1 MRSEILTRIQALL
14 QQDNLEAIRQD
25 VRSAMD
31 EFRALTNDEV
41 RKQRETWA
49 ASEKEPDAIFEYQG
63 SAEELA
69 FEEAITTFKEREK
82 VWRKQV
88 AETQKAN
95 LEKKLAMLERLRQ
108 TIQEEENISAA
119 FSVFN
124 EVREQWDAAGDVP
137 GDQFKV
143 VHDQYYRLRDEFF
156 YNINIYKELKDHDL
170 KVNLKKKEALL
181 VAAQALA
188 SIEGI
193 REREKQA
200 RAIQKQWLDIGPSP
214 RENYQEL
221 STQFFGIIR
230 PIFDEVKAHFDEIR
244 ASFTVHAAEKESLI
258 EQLREAVAEE
268 VEASHSGWQAATA
281 KIIALQNAWKATGFA
296 GKDQN
301 EVLWG
306 KFRELA
312 DVFFQ
317 KKQLFYDAQKSVG
330 KQNKLEKVSLL
341 EQAEAT
347 AASTDWKT
355 AVPKMMAL
363 QKAWK
368 EVGPC
373 PPSEEQRLFRR
384 FRKVQDQFFTA
395 RKAEFAGRDAEEKK
409 NLEAKEVLLKEIE
422 AFSLSG
428 ERKADLDALK
438 EFSSRW
444 NKVGFVPRKSMDG
457 IMDRYRAAVDAL
469 YDSLSAQRSE
479 RAVETYKQRVDHL
492 VSSSPQQVR
501 REQSILREKMDRLK
515 SRVTKTEENLERFTG
530 KGAEAI
536 RDQYEK
542 SMEADKREMEDIKT
556 KLTLLR
562 QASQQESKPEGP
574 AES

>member
-14 QQDNLEAIRQD
+14 AQDDLEAIRQD

-31 EFRALTNDEV
+31 EFRALTADEV
-41 RKQRETWA
+41 RHQKEAWT
-49 ASEKEPDAIFEYQG
+49 ASEKEPNAVFEYTA
-63 SAEELA
+63 SPEEHT
-69 FEEAITTFKEREK
+69 FEEAITAFKEREK
-82 VWRKQV
+82 LWRKQV
-88 AETQKAN
+88 AEFQKAN
-95 LEKKLAMLERLRQ
+95 LEKKLAMLEKLRK
-108 TIQEEENISAA
+108 TIQEEENIGAA

-124 EVREQWDAAGDVP
+124 AVRVDWDAVGDVP

-156 YNINIYKELKDHDL
+156 YNINIYKELKEHDL

-181 VAAQALA
+181 ADAKAL
-188 SIEGI
+188 SSLDGI
-193 REREKQA
+193 REKEKQA
-200 RAIQKQWLDIGPSP
+200 RALQKQWLDVGPSP

-221 STQFFGIIR
+221 SDEFFGIIR
-230 PIFDEVKAHFDEIR
+230 PIFDEVKTHFDELR
-244 ASFTVHAAEKESLI
+244 ATFSTHAETKQALI

-268 VEASHSGWQAATA
+268 VEASHAAWQGVTS
-281 KIIALQNAWKATGFA
+281 KIIELQTAWKSTGFA

-301 EVLWG
+301 EALWVQ
-306 KFRELA
+306 FRELA

-317 KKQLFYDAQKSVG
+317 KKQLFYDTQKSAG
-330 KQNKLEKVSLL
+330 KQNKQEKQSLL

-347 AASTDWKT
+347 AQSTDWKT

-395 RKAEFAGRDAEEKK
+395 RKAEFAGRDAEEKS
-409 NLEAKEVLLKEIE
+409 NLQAKEALLTELEVFK
-422 AFSLSG
+422 LTG
-428 ERKADLDALK
+428 DRKADLESLK
-438 EFSSRW
+438 GFSSRW
-444 NKVGFVPRKSMDG
+444 NKIGFVPRKTMDS
-457 IMDRYRAAVDAL
+457 IMERYRKAMDAS

-479 RAVETYKQRVDHL
+479 RAVETYKQRADHL
-492 VSSSPQQVR
+492 VSSSPQEVR
-501 REQSILREKMDRLK
+501 REQNILREKMDRLK

-542 SMEADKREMEDIKT
+542 SMESDKREIEDIKT
-556 KLTLLR
+556 KLVLLR
-562 QASQQESKPEGP
+562 QASQQESKSEGT
-574 AES
+574 AS

>member
-14 QQDNLEAIRQD
+14 LQDDLEAIRQD

-41 RKQRETWA
+41 RKQREAWA
-49 ASEKEPDAIFEYQG
+49 TIEKEPEAVFEYEP
-63 SAEELA
+63 SPEETV
-69 FEEAITTFKEREK
+69 FEEAIAAFKDREK
-82 VWRKQV
+82 LWRKQI
-88 AETQKAN
+88 AESQKAN
-95 LEKKLAMLERLRQ
+95 LETKLAMLERLRN
-108 TIQEEENISAA
+108 TIQEEENIGAA

-124 EVREQWDAAGDVP
+124 EVRVEWDAVGDVP
-137 GDQFKV
+137 GDQFKI

-156 YNINIYKELKDHDL
+156 YNINIYKELKEHDL

-181 VAAQALA
+181 VEAQALTG
-188 SIEGI
+188 IEGI

-200 RAIQKQWLDIGPSP
+200 RAIQKQWLDVGPSP
-214 RENYQEL
+214 RENYQQL
-221 STQFFGIIR
+221 ADQFFGIIR
-230 PIFDEVKAHFDEIR
+230 PIFEEVKSHFDELR
-244 ASFTVHAAEKESLI
+244 ASFTIHAEAKGVLI
-258 EQLREAVAEE
+258 EQLREVVAEE
-268 VEASHSGWQAATA
+268 VEASHAGWQASTT
-281 KIIALQNAWKATGFA
+281 KIIALQTAWKSTGFA

-330 KQNKLEKVSLL
+330 KQNKQEKQSLL
-341 EQAEAT
+341 EQAEET
-347 AASTDWKT
+347 AKSTDWKT
-355 AVPKMMAL
+355 AVPKMMTL

-395 RKAEFAGRDAEEKK
+395 RKAEFADRDAEEKT
-409 NLEAKEVLLKEIE
+409 NLEAKEALLKEIE
-422 AFSLSG
+422 SFKLSG
-428 ERKADLDALK
+428 KRKEDLDSLK

-444 NKVGFVPRKSMDG
+444 NKIGFIPRKAMDG
-457 IMDRYRAAVDAL
+457 VMDRYRTAMDAS

-479 RAVETYKQRVDHL
+479 RAVETYKQRADHL
-492 VSSSPQQVR
+492 VSSSPQEVR
-501 REQSILREKMDRLK
+501 REQNILREKMDRLK

-542 SMEADKREMEDIKT
+542 SMEADKHEMEEIKT
-556 KLTLLR
+556 KLVLLR
-562 QASQQESKPEGP
+562 QASQQETKSEDKP
-574 AES
+574 S

>member
-1 MRSEILTRIQALL
+1 M
-14 QQDNLEAIRQD
+14 
-25 VRSAMD
+25 
-31 EFRALTNDEV
+31 
-41 RKQRETWA
+41 
-49 ASEKEPDAIFEYQG
+49 
-63 SAEELA
+63 
-69 FEEAITTFKEREK
+69 
-82 VWRKQV
+82 
-88 AETQKAN
+88 
-95 LEKKLAMLERLRQ
+95 
-108 TIQEEENISAA
+108 
-119 FSVFN
+119 
-124 EVREQWDAAGDVP
+124 
-137 GDQFKV
+137 
-143 VHDQYYRLRDEFF
+143 
-156 YNINIYKELKDHDL
+156 
-170 KVNLKKKEALL
+170 
-181 VAAQALA
+181 
-188 SIEGI
+188 
-193 REREKQA
+193 
-200 RAIQKQWLDIGPSP
+200 
-214 RENYQEL
+214 
-221 STQFFGIIR
+221 
-230 PIFDEVKAHFDEIR
+230 
-244 ASFTVHAAEKESLI
+244 
-258 EQLREAVAEE
+258 REAVAEE
-268 VEASHSGWQAATA
+268 VEASHSAWQGATT

-330 KQNKLEKVSLL
+330 KQHKLEKISLL

-444 NKVGFVPRKSMDG
+444 NKVGFVPRKAMDSV
-457 IMDRYRAAVDAL
+457 MDRYRAAVDGL

-492 VSSSPQQVR
+492 ISSSPQQVR

-562 QASQQESKPEGP
+562 QASQQESKSEDP
-574 AES
+574 AAS

>member
-1 MRSEILTRIQALL
+1 
-14 QQDNLEAIRQD
+14 
-25 VRSAMD
+25 
-31 EFRALTNDEV
+31 
-41 RKQRETWA
+41 
-49 ASEKEPDAIFEYQG
+49 
-63 SAEELA
+63 
-69 FEEAITTFKEREK
+69 
-82 VWRKQV
+82 
-88 AETQKAN
+88 
-95 LEKKLAMLERLRQ
+95 
-108 TIQEEENISAA
+108 
-119 FSVFN
+119 
-124 EVREQWDAAGDVP
+124 
-137 GDQFKV
+137 
-143 VHDQYYRLRDEFF
+143 
-156 YNINIYKELKDHDL
+156 
-170 KVNLKKKEALL
+170 
-181 VAAQALA
+181 
-188 SIEGI
+188 
-193 REREKQA
+193 
-200 RAIQKQWLDIGPSP
+200 
-214 RENYQEL
+214 
-221 STQFFGIIR
+221 
-230 PIFDEVKAHFDEIR
+230 
-244 ASFTVHAAEKESLI
+244 
-258 EQLREAVAEE
+258 
-268 VEASHSGWQAATA
+268 
-281 KIIALQNAWKATGFA
+281 
-296 GKDQN
+296 
-301 EVLWG
+301 
-306 KFRELA
+306 
-312 DVFFQ
+312 
-317 KKQLFYDAQKSVG
+317 
-330 KQNKLEKVSLL
+330 
-341 EQAEAT
+341 
-347 AASTDWKT
+347 
-355 AVPKMMAL
+355 MMAL

-457 IMDRYRAAVDAL
+457 IMDRYRAAVDAH

-492 VSSSPQQVR
+492 VSSSPQEVR

-562 QASQQESKPEGP
+562 QASQQESKSEDP
-574 AES
+574 AAS